1 MDLNAVRTFI
11 EVVRAGGFSAAARRL
26 GMPRS
31 TVSLHVRTLEENLG
45 LRLFKRSTRAVV
57 LTEEGRRLF
66 DGADTA
72 LGALA
77 ETVTSI
83 GAVGGELKGVIRVT
97 APADFPTRA
106 LAEAIGSFRARHP
119 RVTFDVILSNSLLGL
134 VSDNIDIALRIG
146 IDNPQD
152 AVIRR
157 VFSTEYGL
165 FASPAYLQQH
175 GEPTT
180 LAEVR
185 MLILPP
191 REMRS
196 FLERH
201 VFRATFPGE
210 PAIQANN
217 FLLIRD
223 LAAGGQG
230 VGVLPVGLCTA
241 EVEQGRL
248 RRTLPDMTGAV
259 AMGLSFPNHADM
271 SERVRAFADHW
282 ARELPKTRLATA
294 GRSNDG
300 RQDRSSS

>member
-1 MDLNAVRTFI
+1 MDLNAIRTFI

-31 TVSLHVRTLEENLG
+31 TVSLRVRTLEVNLG
-45 LRLFKRSTRAVV
+45 VRLFKRSTRAVT
-57 LTEEGRRLF
+57 LTEEGRVLF

-83 GAVGGELKGVIRVT
+83 SAADGELKGRIRVT
-97 APADFPTRA
+97 APADFPTRF
-106 LAEAIGSFRARHP
+106 LADAIGSFRARHP
-119 RVTFDVILSNSLLGL
+119 RVTFEVILTSALLDL

-146 IDNPQD
+146 IGNPQD
-152 AVIRR
+152 AVMRA
-157 VFSTEYGL
+157 VFSVEYGL
-165 FASPAYLQQH
+165 FASPGYLQQH

-180 LAEVR
+180 LADVR
-185 MLILPP
+185 TLIVPP
-191 REMRS
+191 REMRG

-201 VFRATFPGE
+201 VFRAAFPAE

-223 LAAGGQG
+223 LTTAGHG
-230 VGVLPVGLCTA
+230 VGVLPVGLGTPD
-241 EVEQGRL
+241 VEQGRL
-248 RRTLPDMTGAV
+248 RQILPEMTGAV
-259 AMGLSFPNHADM
+259 TMGLSFPNRADM

-282 ARELPKTRLATA
+282 ARELPRTRLVTPPVIQRLRGPIA
-294 GRSNDG
+294 G
-300 RQDRSSS
+300 

>member
-31 TVSLHVRTLEENLG
+31 TVSLRVRTLEESLG
-45 LRLFKRSTRAVV
+45 VRLFKRSTRAVT
-57 LTEEGRRLF
+57 LTKEGQALF

-83 GAVGGELKGVIRVT
+83 SAVDGELKGPIRVT
-97 APADFPTRA
+97 APADFPTCF
-106 LAEAIGSFRARHP
+106 LAEAIGSFRTQYP
-119 RVTFDVILSNSLLGL
+119 RVTFEIILSNALLDL

-146 IDNPQD
+146 IGNPQD
-152 AVIRR
+152 AVMRT

-165 FASPAYLQQH
+165 FVSPTYLEQH

-180 LAEVR
+180 LADVR
-185 MLILPP
+185 TLIVPP

-196 FLERH
+196 FLERS
-201 VFRATFPGE
+201 VFNATFPTE
-210 PAIQANN
+210 PVIQANN

-223 LAAGGQG
+223 LVTGGHG
-230 VGVLPVGLCTA
+230 VGVLPVGLCTPD
-241 EVEQGRL
+241 VEQGKLQRV
-248 RRTLPDMTGAV
+248 LPDITGTAT
-259 AMGLSFPNHADM
+259 MGLSFPNRADM
-271 SERVRAFADHW
+271 SKRVRAFADHW
-282 ARELPKTRLATA
+282 ARELPQTRVVTA
-294 GRSNDG
+294 A
-300 RQDRSSS
+300 RSS

>member
-1 MDLNAVRTFI
+1 MDLNAIGTFI

-31 TVSLHVRTLEENLG
+31 TVSLRVRTLEQSLG
-45 LRLFKRSTRAVV
+45 VRLFKRSTRAVA
-57 LTEEGRRLF
+57 LTEEGRTLYN
-66 DGADTA
+66 GADTA

-83 GAVGGELKGVIRVT
+83 GAVNGELKGPIRVT
-97 APADFPTRA
+97 APADFPTRF

-119 RVTFDVILSNSLLGL
+119 RVSFEVILSNTLLDL

-146 IDNPQD
+146 VGNPQD
-152 AVIRR
+152 AVMRT
-157 VFSTEYGL
+157 VFSAEYGL
-165 FASPAYLQQH
+165 FASPGYLQQH

-180 LAEVR
+180 LADVR
-185 MLILPP
+185 TLIVPP

-196 FLERH
+196 FLERR
-201 VFRATFPGE
+201 VFYTAFPAE

-223 LAAGGQG
+223 LAIGGYG
-230 VGVLPVGLCTA
+230 VGVLPTGLSTPD
-241 EVEQGRL
+241 VEQGRL
-248 RRTLPDMTGAV
+248 RQTLSDITGAV
-259 AMGLSFPNHADM
+259 TMSLSFPNRADM

-282 ARELPKTRLATA
+282 TRELPRLRLATA
-294 GRSNDG
+294 VRS
-300 RQDRSSS
+300 R

>member
-11 EVVRAGGFSAAARRL
+11 EVVRAGGFSAASRHL

-31 TVSLHVRTLEENLG
+31 TVSLRVRTLEESLG
-45 LRLFKRSTRAVV
+45 VRLFKRSTRAIA
-57 LTEEGRRLF
+57 LTEEGRALF
-66 DGADTA
+66 DGADAA

-77 ETVTSI
+77 ETVASI
-83 GAVGGELKGVIRVT
+83 GSVDGELKGPIRVT
-97 APADFPTRA
+97 APADFPTGF

-119 RVTFDVILSNSLLGL
+119 RVTFEVILGNALLDL

-152 AVIRR
+152 TVMRR
-157 VFSTEYGL
+157 VFSAEYGL

-180 LAEVR
+180 VTDVHT
-185 MLILPP
+185 LIVPP
-191 REMRS
+191 REMRN
-196 FLERH
+196 FLERS
-201 VFRATFPGE
+201 VFRAAFPAE

-223 LAAGGQG
+223 LATGGHG
-230 VGVLPVGLCTA
+230 VGVLPIGLSTPD
-241 EVEQGRL
+241 VEQGRL
-248 RRTLPDMTGAV
+248 RRTLPEMTGAV
-259 AMGLSFPNHADM
+259 TMGLSFPNRADM

-282 ARELPKTRLATA
+282 ARELPRTRLVTDV
-294 GRSNDG
+294 GSG
-300 RQDRSSS
+300 

>member
-1 MDLNAVRTFI
+1 MDLNAIGTFI

-31 TVSLHVRTLEENLG
+31 TISLRVRTLEQSLG
-45 LRLFKRSTRAVV
+45 VRLLKRSTRAVA
-57 LTEEGRRLF
+57 LTDEGRALF
-66 DGADTA
+66 DGAASA
-72 LGALA
+72 LGTLA

-83 GAVGGELKGVIRVT
+83 GAVGGELKGPIRVT
-97 APADFPTRA
+97 APADFPTHF

-119 RVTFDVILSNSLLGL
+119 RVTFEVMLGNALLDL

-146 IDNPQD
+146 IGNPQD
-152 AVIRR
+152 AVMRT
-157 VFSTEYGL
+157 VFSAEYGL
-165 FASPAYLQQH
+165 FASPDYLQQH

-185 MLILPP
+185 TLIVPP

-196 FLERH
+196 FLERR
-201 VFRATFPGE
+201 VFRAAFPAD
-210 PAIQANN
+210 PAVQANN

-223 LAAGGQG
+223 LATGGHG
-230 VGVLPVGLCTA
+230 VGVLPVGLCTPD
-241 EVEQGRL
+241 VEQGRL

-259 AMGLSFPNHADM
+259 TMSLSFPNRADM

-282 ARELPKTRLATA
+282 ARQLPRTRPVTA
-294 GRSNDG
+294 VRSG
-300 RQDRSSS
+300 

>member
-1 MDLNAVRTFI
+1 MDLNAIRTFT

-31 TVSLHVRTLEENLG
+31 TVSLRVRTLEKSLG
-45 LRLFKRSTRAVV
+45 VRLFKRSTRAVA
-57 LTEEGRRLF
+57 LTEEGRTLF
-66 DGADTA
+66 DGADAA

-83 GAVGGELKGVIRVT
+83 GTIKGELKGPIRVT
-97 APADFPTRA
+97 APADFPTRF
-106 LAEAIGSFRARHP
+106 LAEAIGSFRAWHP
-119 RVTFDVILSNSLLGL
+119 QVTFEVILSNELLGL
-134 VSDNIDIALRIG
+134 VSDNIDIALRVGIG
-146 IDNPQD
+146 NPQD
-152 AVIRR
+152 AVMRA
-157 VFSTEYGL
+157 VFSAEYGL
-165 FASPAYLQQH
+165 FASPDYLHQH
-175 GEPTT
+175 GEPAT

-185 MLILPP
+185 TLIVPP

-196 FLERH
+196 FLERR
-201 VFRATFPGE
+201 VFGVAFPAE

-223 LAAGGQG
+223 LSAGGHG

-248 RRTLPDMTGAV
+248 QRTLADMTGAV
-259 AMGLSFPNHADM
+259 TMGLSFPNRADM

-282 ARELPKTRLATA
+282 ARELPATRLVSAVRANARKA
-294 GRSNDG
+294 G
-300 RQDRSSS
+300 